1 MKIAKKLQMALRT
14 LLMKAGEV
22 ITDKGT
28 LIYEGEL
35 QVGTEVYIESA
46 EGDTVEVV
54 PAPDGEYS
62 EAEGDRIIVVEDG
75 VVTEIREKG
84 EDPKDEPEPEPAP
97 DPDPQPDPD
106 APVETAD
113 EPEADPADEND
124 EEEAESIEDRVARLE
139 ARLAE
144 FTEGLEAILNGIA
157 GLEARIEAV
166 EAKVAG
172 LEEPGADSAE
182 KGEDFSEQK
191 PKSRLALM
199 KKK

>member
-1 MKIAKKLQMALRT
+1 
-14 LLMKAGEV
+14 
-22 ITDKGT
+22 
-28 LIYEGEL
+28 
-35 QVGTEVYIESA
+35 
-46 EGDTVEVV
+46 VEVV

-62 EAEGDRIIVVEDG
+62 EAEGNRIIVVADG
-75 VVTEIREKG
+75 KVSEIREKG
-84 EDPKDEPEPEPAP
+84 EELERAPVSAPVPHANPVRDLPLEPET
-97 DPDPQPDPD
+97 
-106 APVETAD
+106 PVETAD
-113 EPEADPADEND
+113 EPQADPADEND
-124 EEEAESIEDRVARLE
+124 EEEAEAIEDRVARLE

-157 GLEARIEAV
+157 NLEARIEAV